1 MPNLTASSFQ
11 SHLAD
16 QKSSEA
22 ARESVGTLEPVTSP
36 RSLHGEWRRAIHIA
50 KALARS
56 PLRLWTLLMVYILM
70 FSTIGLSAN
79 YTHVNY
85 VHNGTLLFIVGG
97 VAAGFA
103 PTLAERPLLLAGLT
117 SREIWRVV
125 IMFACATTALTAISM
140 GFCAILDI
148 ILGNV
153 RVVDVYMIQHT
164 GIGPYLW
171 FLVPMGAFPG
181 VIASACMSIANRYL
195 TSGGTAAV
203 VTPTIL
209 LMNPISYLIIP
220 HALRT
225 GLLGYI
231 VYLLAA
237 ALVYPFLLRFILSRP
252 RNEE

>member
-1 MPNLTASSFQ
+1 MPKLTASSFP

-22 ARESVGTLEPVTSP
+22 ASESVGTLGAVTSP
-36 RSLHGEWRRAIHIA
+36 RSLQGEWRRAIHIA
-50 KALARS
+50 KALARY
-56 PLRLWTLLMVYILM
+56 PLRLWTLLMVYTLTL
-70 FSTIGLSAN
+70 STISLSAN

-85 VHNGTLLFIVGG
+85 VYSGTLLFIYGG
-97 VAAGFA
+97 VATGLIS
-103 PTLAERPLLLAGLT
+103 TLAERSLLLAGLT

-140 GFCAILDI
+140 GCCAILDI
-148 ILGNV
+148 ITGNV
-153 RVVDVYMIQHT
+153 RVVDVSMIQHT

-171 FLVPMGAFPG
+171 FLVPMGVFPG
-181 VIASACMSIANRYL
+181 FLASACVSMASRYL
-195 TSGGTAAV
+195 GSWSTTTVIALTV
-203 VTPTIL
+203 L
-209 LMNPISYLIIP
+209 LMNPISFLIIP

-252 RNEE
+252 RNEK